1 MADPSTGLTGIAKF
15 VCAILGL
22 VLFRWTPQSGKGFL
36 IYGALIMLF
45 VLLCVFIFS
54 RPREDESETNPRFP

>member
-1 MADPSTGLTGIAKF
+1 MTGIAKF

-22 VLFRWTPQSGKGFL
+22 VLFRWIPQTGKGFL
-36 IYGALIMLF
+36 IYGVLVVFF

-54 RPREDESETNPRFP
+54 RPQEDVSETRPRFP